1 MMDFI
6 MWLDWEAIFACG
18 LFLIGYGIVRL
29 IVNVV
34 TVKFLYSKKN
44 IKKAMEVATDDEV
57 IDAMI
62 DASVR
67 VSEELTDKIMN
78 M

>member
-6 MWLDWEAIFACG
+6 MWLDWEAIIACG

-29 IVNVV
+29 VVNVV

-44 IKKAMEVATDDEV
+44 IKKAMEAATDDEM
-57 IDAMI
+57 INAMI
-62 DASVR
+62 DVSVR
-67 VSEELTDKIMN
+67 VSEELTEKVMN